1 LDPTVPTVAPIT
13 PLAGAP
19 LAAIR
24 TIAQWYR
31 ETVYGRHEGPGTV
44 PFYCDPTRVGPFAVD
59 AADLARGDKD
69 ALFRLFV
76 VLAMYQSRR
85 DVDIMRRQRET
96 PARDATGLV
105 TARTLGRRIAASPC
119 ELLRSAESFDANC
132 SVKRVFPSGRATCDH
147 RPRTPCH
154 VKDASRTIGRM
165 GDLGKLPTSAWFHL
179 GRGGGLPALY
189 AEACA
194 TQPDPHA
201 RAQWLVGRLATVQ
214 RVGRK
219 LATMFVSTVSTPE
232 LAPGLSPWAPAVGG
246 AELVVVDTNLM
257 AAVDRL
263 HPDLSPKTYGAY
275 DAFVRLTAHA
285 LACSPRLLQQ
295 ALYAFRSRSNRAARG
310 DPCAAAPPCVSC
322 VPAVCP
328 FVESRSKQGLVPP
341 LTAGHALPS
350 LLSERAHATADES
363 LRQTPSPPSR

>member
-1 LDPTVPTVAPIT
+1 MPRAAPTTALDE
-13 PLAGAP
+13 AP
-19 LAAIR
+19 LAALHA
-24 TIAQWYR
+24 IARWYR
-31 ETVYGRHEGPGTV
+31 ETVYGRFEGPGTV
-44 PFYCDPTRVGPFAVD
+44 PFYCDRARVGHFAVD
-59 AADLARGDKD
+59 PAALGRGDGD

-96 PARDATGLV
+96 PARDAAGLA

-119 ELLRSAESFDANC
+119 ELLRSAETFDAHC

-154 VKDASRTIGRM
+154 VKDASRAIGRM
-165 GDLGKLPTSAWFHL
+165 GDLGKLSTSAWFHL
-179 GRGGGLPALY
+179 GHGDGLPALY
-189 AEACA
+189 EEACA

-201 RAQWLVGRLATVQ
+201 RAQWLVARLAAVH

-263 HPDLSPKTYGAY
+263 HPDLAPKTYTAY
-275 DAFVRLTAHA
+275 DGFVRRAA
-285 LACSPRLLQQ
+285 GAVGWSPRLLQQ

-310 DPCAAAPPCVSC
+310 DPCAAARLCPSC

-328 FVESRSKQGLVPP
+328 FVEGRSMVP
-341 LTAGHALPS
+341 L
-350 LLSERAHATADES
+350 
-363 LRQTPSPPSR
+363 PPSAHDRG